1 MHHHYEPL
9 FSICQIGILT
19 MCAQLIERTP
29 MFCAFQIDK
38 KKRTDDC
45 RKVHNPDKSAQSRL
59 AINRLNIKYGD
70 LIIYNRS
77 YAFYLQLLNDI
88 TLQE

>member
-1 MHHHYEPL
+1 M
-9 FSICQIGILT
+9 
-19 MCAQLIERTP
+19 
-29 MFCAFQIDK
+29 
-38 KKRTDDC
+38 
-45 RKVHNPDKSAQSRL
+45 HNPDKSAQSRL